1 MKSDGLQTG
10 FVCLLLTLG
19 PMLLNPAA
27 ISDARIADG
36 RGHVIDDVGNVV
48 GRGRRP
54 NEIQNAV
61 HSEPNNIQS

>member
-1 MKSDGLQTG
+1 MI
-10 FVCLLLTLG
+10 G

-27 ISDARIADG
+27 IGDARVADG
-36 RGHVIDDVGNVV
+36 HGHVIDDVGNVV